1 MNKAGKTV
9 GPWATDY
16 AAMGCKTAVLR
27 ALKFAPLES
36 ERLNAA
42 IKAEEDTVFADR
54 VAASAVEQRPSVA
67 ERVAERIGV
76 ALRFVHRPIEDV
88 NEEMRL
94 YRTYLVVQSI
104 LLGGPA
110 YVPTL
115 YIADYEAAGKQ
126 LDLAVDMHTL
136 KEETWNREP
145 DFVIRGLGV
154 FEELPE

>member
-1 MNKAGKTV
+1 MLRRSRRQFTESIDTLRSQNLRKY
-9 GPWATDY
+9 TDVY
-16 AAMGCKTAVLR
+16 TSDG
-27 ALKFAPLES
+27 
-36 ERLNAA
+36 
-42 IKAEEDTVFADR
+42 
-54 VAASAVEQRPSVA
+54 
-67 ERVAERIGV
+67 ERIGV

-126 LDLAVDMHTL
+126 LDLAVEMHNL

-145 DFVIRGLGV
+145 DFVVRGLGV